1 VVVVVVA
8 SVDADE
14 VALRRGIVVFGMRWE
29 GALRRNAR
37 IAANVAKAKKRKK
50 ARVEVCS
57 VTVKAVA
64 RGARGRK
71 KGDDV
76 HASDCPIGRPDT

>member
-1 VVVVVVA
+1 MNVVGHWTFSGSVVVVVVVV

-14 VALRRGIVVFGMRWE
+14 VALRRGIVIFGIGGR
-29 GALRRNAR
+29 GALRK
-37 IAANVAKAKKRKK
+37 KATTTAETTAVKKRGK
-50 ARVEVCS
+50 ARMKLRR

-71 KGDDV
+71 K
-76 HASDCPIGRPDT
+76 AMT